1 MPRPPRSFTEGLYHL
16 ASRASDTRQLFMDD
30 DDRRIF
36 LKRLASTLERFKLAL
51 VAYTLM
57 TNHYHLVLF
66 TPDDRVSTAL
76 QQLHTWYSRRHN
88 RIHGRSAHLFRSHF
102 LAREITD
109 DDDLLT
115 VCRYLAYNPVEV
127 GLVDDPFAW
136 PWSGAAA
143 TAGLREPQIPLYE
156 EPIRA
161 ALGESPDWRRRY
173 LAYLAAESLF
183 DAA

>member
-76 QQLHTWYSRRHN
+76 QQLHTW
-88 RIHGRSAHLFRSHF
+88 
-102 LAREITD
+102 
-109 DDDLLT
+109 
-115 VCRYLAYNPVEV
+115 
-127 GLVDDPFAW
+127 
-136 PWSGAAA
+136 
-143 TAGLREPQIPLYE
+143 
-156 EPIRA
+156 
-161 ALGESPDWRRRY
+161 
-173 LAYLAAESLF
+173 
-183 DAA
+183 